1 MNWWHNLE
9 TVANANRIVLYATM
23 GFAAIT
29 LLGSLIM
36 AFLSKRYSN
45 AHTALGGTTVMDPA
59 PPAKQ
64 RSVLGS
70 ASVEADD
77 SLRTA
82 LEQSDELAQRLGS
95 KDAEIEA
102 LKRQLKEERQK
113 QQATEHLLAEQQ
125 RREQVH
131 EENERIVKAQAVVR
145 ARLPNSHRNHLKA
158 LLEPGPKGDLDII
171 AVMDNEASGLL
182 AEELRQIFEA
192 DGWTTKPVIQSAF
205 SDMPDGLLL
214 AVNSRDTAPSYAS
227 FLQRTF
233 STIGFKVSATVN
245 RKYREWSLTLVV
257 GKNDLPTGNGRK
269 GK

>member
-1 MNWWHNLE
+1 MNWWGTIE
-9 TVANANRIVLYATM
+9 IVASANQMALYATA
-23 GFAAIT
+23 GFAILT
-29 LLGSLIM
+29 LMGSLLM
-36 AFLSKRYSN
+36 LLTGRRRASR
-45 AHTALGGTTVMDPA
+45 DPA
-59 PPAKQ
+59 TYH
-64 RSVLGS
+64 GS
-70 ASVEADD
+70 APHLRLTSDNQRPESAGMEAD
-77 SLRTA
+77 SNLHAA
-82 LEQSDELAQRLGS
+82 LEQSQALVQKLGA

-102 LKRQLKEERQK
+102 LKRRLSEERQK

-131 EENERIVKAQAVVR
+131 EENERMQKAQAAVR
-145 ARLPNSHRNHLKA
+145 ARLPKAQRDHLKA

-171 AVMDNEASGLL
+171 AVMDNEASGLM

-205 SDMPDGLLL
+205 SDLPDGLLL

-233 STIGFKVSATVN
+233 TTIGFNVSATVN

-257 GKNDLPTGNGRK
+257 GQTNWPLGSGGK

>member
-9 TVANANRIVLYATM
+9 IVAGANRIALYATM
-23 GFAAIT
+23 GFATLT
-29 LLGSLIM
+29 LLSSLIM
-36 AFLSKRYSN
+36 ALMSRRRSN
-45 AHTALGGTTVMDPA
+45 AHTSFGGFADSP
-59 PPAKQ
+59 PSSPAKQ
-64 RSVLGS
+64 RSAVGD
-70 ASVEADD
+70 AAAEIDNT
-77 SLRTA
+77 LRTA
-82 LEQSDELAQRLGS
+82 LEQSDELAQKLGA
-95 KDAEIEA
+95 KDSEVEA

-145 ARLPNSHRNHLKA
+145 ARLPKAQRNHLKA

-182 AEELRQIFEA
+182 AEELRQIFDA

-227 FLQRTF
+227 FLQRTL

-257 GKNDLPTGNGRK
+257 GKTDLPVGNGRK

>member
-1 MNWWHNLE
+1 MSWWSNLE
-9 TVANANRIVLYATM
+9 AIASANRMALYVTM
-23 GFAAIT
+23 GCAALT
-29 LLGSLIM
+29 LLSSLIL
-36 AFLSKRYSN
+36 ALVSKRRLSRQFVAAYPGSD
-45 AHTALGGTTVMDPA
+45 TASA
-59 PPAKQ
+59 AKE
-64 RSVLGS
+64 RSIFS
-70 ASVEADD
+70 DAASEADD
-77 SLRTA
+77 TLLSA
-82 LEQSDELAQRLGS
+82 VEQSQELVEKLSA
-95 KDAEIEA
+95 KDAELDA

-113 QQATEHLLAEQQ
+113 QQATEHLLAEQT

-131 EENERIVKAQAVVR
+131 EENERMVKAQAVVR
-145 ARLPNSHRNHLKA
+145 ARLPEGQREQLKA

-171 AVMDNEASGLL
+171 SVMDNEASGLL
-182 AEELRQIFEA
+182 AEELRQLFEA

-257 GKNDLPTGNGRK
+257 GKTDWPVNKGRK
-269 GK
+269 GN

>member
-1 MNWWHNLE
+1 MTWWHHLE
-9 TVANANRIVLYATM
+9 TVAGANRIALYATM
-23 GFAAIT
+23 GFAALT

-36 AFLSKRYSN
+36 ALLSKRRSN
-45 AHTALGGTTVMDPA
+45 APAALRGMTASA
-59 PPAKQ
+59 SSSPAKQ
-64 RSVLGS
+64 RSTFGS
-70 ASVEADD
+70 ATAEIDD
-77 SLRTA
+77 TLRTA
-82 LEQSDELAQRLGS
+82 LEQSDELAQRLGAKES
-95 KDAEIEA
+95 EIDA

-131 EENERIVKAQAVVR
+131 EENERMVKAQAAVR
-145 ARLPNSHRNHLKA
+145 ARLPKAQRNHLKA

-182 AEELRQIFEA
+182 AEELRQIFDA

-233 STIGFKVSATVN
+233 ATIGFKVSATVN

>member
-1 MNWWHNLE
+1 MNWWSNLE
-9 TVANANRIVLYATM
+9 LVASANQMALYATM
-23 GFAAIT
+23 GFAVLT
-29 LLGSLIM
+29 LLSSLFM
-36 AFLSKRYSN
+36 ALTSKRRFGAQAAGDRAGLDISS
-45 AHTALGGTTVMDPA
+45 A
-59 PPAKQ
+59 AKQ
-64 RSVLGS
+64 RSAFNDTIS
-70 ASVEADD
+70 EADD

-82 LEQSDELAQRLGS
+82 LEQSQDLVQKLGA
-95 KDAEIEA
+95 KDAEIET
-102 LKRQLKEERQK
+102 LKRQLKEEHQK
-113 QQATEHLLAEQQ
+113 QQATEHLLVEQQ

-131 EENERIVKAQAVVR
+131 EENERMVKAQAVVR
-145 ARLPNSHRNHLKA
+145 ARLPKGQRDHLKA

-214 AVNSRDTAPSYAS
+214 AVHSRDTAPSYAS

-257 GKNDLPTGNGRK
+257 GKANWPVGKGRK
-269 GK
+269 DN

>member
-9 TVANANRIVLYATM
+9 SVANANRIALYATM
-23 GFAAIT
+23 SFAALT
-29 LLGSLIM
+29 LLSSLIM
-36 AFLSKRYSN
+36 ALLSKRR
-45 AHTALGGTTVMDPA
+45 ARVQTAFGGIADSDSSS
-59 PPAKQ
+59 PAKQ
-64 RSVLGS
+64 RSLLGGEV
-70 ASVEADD
+70 AEIDTT
-77 SLRTA
+77 LRTA
-82 LEQSDELAQRLGS
+82 LEQSDELAQKLGA

-102 LKRQLKEERQK
+102 LRRQLKEERQK

-131 EENERIVKAQAVVR
+131 EENERMVKAQAAVR
-145 ARLPNSHRNHLKA
+145 ARLPKAERNHLKA
-158 LLEPGPKGDLDII
+158 LLEPGPKGDIDII

-205 SDMPDGLLL
+205 SEMPDGLLL

-257 GKNDLPTGNGRK
+257 GKTDLPEGNGRK

>member
-9 TVANANRIVLYATM
+9 TVASANRMALFATM
-23 GFAAIT
+23 GFAALT
-29 LLGSLIM
+29 LLGSMIM
-36 AFLSKRYSN
+36 ALVSKRRSN
-45 AHTALGGTTVMDPA
+45 VLTALGGIADSA
-59 PPAKQ
+59 PPSSVKQ
-64 RSVLGS
+64 RS
-70 ASVEADD
+70 AFD
-77 SLRTA
+77 SGTGEIDENLRAA
-82 LEQSDELAQRLGS
+82 LEQSDELVQRLGA
-95 KDAEIEA
+95 KEAEVEA
-102 LKRQLKEERQK
+102 LKRQLNEERQK
-113 QQATEHLLAEQQ
+113 QQATEHLLVEQQ

-131 EENERIVKAQAVVR
+131 EENERMVKAQAAVR
-145 ARLPNSHRNHLKA
+145 ARLPKAERNHLKA
-158 LLEPGPKGDLDII
+158 LLGPGPKGDLDII

-257 GKNDLPTGNGRK
+257 GKADLPVGNGRK
-269 GK
+269 GN